1 MNHTTRIQ
9 LLQSAIQGYERRI
22 KLCQDQITEWELK
35 VIELERIEREEER
48 VRGVVP
54 DA

>member
-1 MNHTTRIQ
+1 MNRTTRIQ
-9 LLQSAIQGYERRI
+9 LLKSAIQGYERRI